1 MSNQE
6 NQNTTP
12 RARAHTTPPHHTT
25 PHHTHTGPAEGLTY
39 EIVGAAG
46 TKHIEGNAGLCVKV
60 HSPLVVLLGED
71 EVEWVPGAPL
81 LRRFHKVLK
90 LHPPVCGV
98 PGSGA

>member
-6 NQNTTP
+6 NQNSP
-12 RARAHTTPPHHTT
+12 HARTKAHK
-25 PHHTHTGPAEGLTY
+25 HTHRPCKRLTY

-46 TKHIEGNAGLCVKV
+46 TQHIEGNAGLCVKV
-60 HSPLVVLLGED
+60 HPPLVVLLGED
-71 EVEWVPGAPL
+71 EVERVPGAPL
-81 LRRFHKVLK
+81 LRRFHKALK